1 MYMYYFLGYKL
12 LSQERLSLSKKK
24 LRAEN
29 TFLMALDGDVDFQ
42 PEAMQ
47 ILVDRM
53 KQTPELGAAC
63 GRIHPIGSGKT
74 GLIPITESKV
84 MSAYSAIDSRRL
96 LNIHVAHFD
105 NIIFYVFPSCEAIV
119 VASKNVF
126 SVLCQVPWCGTRSS
140 STQSLTGCKRR
151 PNTSLVVF
159 CAVRAVSPSSEAL
172 H

>member
-12 LSQERLSLSKKK
+12 LSQERLSLGKKK

-63 GRIHPIGSGKT
+63 GRIHPIGSGEA
-74 GLIPITESKV
+74 GLIPITEIKV
-84 MSAYSAIDSRRL
+84 MSAYSAIDHRRHI
-96 LNIHVAHFD
+96 NIHVAHLD
-105 NIIFYVFPSCEAIV
+105 PIICYVFP
-119 VASKNVF
+119 
-126 SVLCQVPWCGTRSS
+126 
-140 STQSLTGCKRR
+140 
-151 PNTSLVVF
+151 
-159 CAVRAVSPSSEAL
+159 
-172 H
+172 